1 MKNMFAERLTDL
13 LIEKS
18 ISKRNL
24 AVKLNV
30 SAQSVSDWSTGKV
43 QPTAENIYIV
53 AKYFNVTSDYLLG
66 LEDEFGKKD
75 YSEEFQYTDGTHNIT
90 HKRRK

>member
-1 MKNMFAERLTDL
+1 MGFGETLKKLLEEQKITQQTIANYVGVSQRAVSKWINKQSEPTESAIVKCAKFFSITTD
-13 LIEKS
+13 
-18 ISKRNL
+18 
-24 AVKLNV
+24 
-30 SAQSVSDWSTGKV
+30 
-43 QPTAENIYIV
+43 YM
-53 AKYFNVTSDYLLG
+53 LG